1 MVMIVLAVHS
11 GAGCTHRQLVRNTA
25 LTATTV
31 NSIQYRMVLDNLA
44 MMSCEPANLP
54 SHVRLADGTV
64 QISNEAGFGESG
76 GFSALKGLGFGF
88 EQWGPAASTKV
99 SEQWGTDA
107 VEDPIQVR
115 ALQTIYRKALGLAP
129 LEEPNF
135 IVAAKKSREKDAP
148 GKSNSDQDST
158 GADADSSRREND
170 DSTDAGVAIELLPAP
185 DEPWL
190 VATDDDAGSANG
202 RAKKAEPTADLDAAE
217 FDIPVGW
224 FGLGCKD
231 DVPPD
236 ACYVG
241 CYCDRYAWVVAGD
254 VESLAK
260 FTLAVLTIT
269 KLEAGE
275 TKGRSG
281 LMFTP

>member
-1 MVMIVLAVHS
+1 M
-11 GAGCTHRQLVRNTA
+11 
-25 LTATTV
+25 
-31 NSIQYRMVLDNLA
+31 
-44 MMSCEPANLP
+44 
-54 SHVRLADGTV
+54 
-64 QISNEAGFGESG
+64 
-76 GFSALKGLGFGF
+76 
-88 EQWGPAASTKV
+88 
-99 SEQWGTDA
+99 
-107 VEDPIQVR
+107 
-115 ALQTIYRKALGLAP
+115 
-129 LEEPNF
+129 
-135 IVAAKKSREKDAP
+135 
-148 GKSNSDQDST
+148 
-158 GADADSSRREND
+158 
-170 DSTDAGVAIELLPAP
+170 
-185 DEPWL
+185 
-190 VATDDDAGSANG
+190 ATDDDAGSANG